1 MPNPAHAN
9 ASGTELHEAKRT
21 KAPVR
26 AASTANVTLTA
37 PSATIDGVTMVSGD
51 RFLAKDQT
59 TTSQNGLYVWNGA
72 ASTATRTTDAAVAA
86 DFVKLF
92 EVGVSEGSVN
102 AASLWMF
109 SQSAAVTVGTTAIT
123 FTKVNAGGGSVTS
136 VALTVP
142 AEFSVSGSPVTT
154 AGTLAV
160 SKANQTA
167 NQVYAGPTSGGA
179 AAPAFRALVAGDI
192 PVIAESGVTNL
203 TTDLGNKAPTASPSF
218 TGSITTPA
226 VALSGLTGSTAAS
239 RLVGATATGAPS
251 SGAHSVGD
259 VAIDQTG
266 KIWVCTSAG
275 TPGTFVQVG
284 AGGTATVTVQEVDTS
299 PSVSAS
305 LIIFPN
311 GTLTD
316 NGSGSVTYTPSG
328 GGGSS
333 TGATLYLART
343 CI

>member
-203 TTDLGNKAPTASPSF
+203 TTDLGN
-218 TGSITTPA
+218 
-226 VALSGLTGSTAAS
+226 
-239 RLVGATATGAPS
+239 
-251 SGAHSVGD
+251 
-259 VAIDQTG
+259 
-266 KIWVCTSAG
+266 
-275 TPGTFVQVG
+275 
-284 AGGTATVTVQEVDTS
+284 
-299 PSVSAS
+299 
-305 LIIFPN
+305 
-311 GTLTD
+311 
-316 NGSGSVTYTPSG
+316 
-328 GGGSS
+328 
-333 TGATLYLART
+333 
-343 CI
+343 